1 MVYRMKR
8 NGAGLASICILSTM
22 VLVTLSSTVCL
33 YAQTEDG
40 IQKRYPHDI
49 TMELTSDDYSETE
62 PYKAVVSEVLSEY
75 GEKCGKCGGLPHL
88 QYGGISVCGMSSG

>member
-1 MVYRMKR
+1 
-8 NGAGLASICILSTM
+8 M

-62 PYKAVVSEVLSEY
+62 PYKEIVSEVLSEY
-75 GEKCGKCGGLPHL
+75 GEEAENVEDFHL
-88 QYGGISVCGMSSG
+88 YSAADFSMVMS